1 MSRKPIANPLLDV
14 DGDFDPVN
22 LVNPYAYVTG
32 GGGPFDPLSITGCVL
47 WLKADGTVYNTG
59 TTQATNGQSVDTWV
73 DASTASNNATGFGA
87 IKPTFRTNILNGKP
101 VLETNGTHGYM
112 TGNLSITGT
121 TLTAFVVSTT
131 GSTGSAYGRLLALE
145 NASGGDFAATDACAA
160 ITLNGSQL
168 ITTFRNSN
176 IPGNIATTDGVHF
189 VATATYNG
197 TNGLLRKNGTGE
209 VSMSSSGSFAIT
221 KYGISAKTD
230 GSSLAGALQLA
241 EILVYNTALSTGDR
255 EAVED
260 YLGTKYGITIT
271 H

>member
-1 MSRKPIANPLLDV
+1 MGGADV
-14 DGDFDPVN
+14 SFDLSDPAFLAACQPAVGFN
-22 LVNPYAYVTG
+22 
-32 GGGPFDPLSITGCVL
+32 PLSIPGCVL
-47 WLKADGTVYNTG
+47 WLKADGDVYNTG
-59 TTQATNGQSVDTWV
+59 TTQATDGQSVSTWA
-73 DASTASNNATGFGA
+73 DASGAGNNATGFGA
-87 IKPTFRTNILNGKP
+87 IKPTFKTNILNGKP
-101 VLETNGTHGYM
+101 ILETNGTHGYM
-112 TGNLSITGT
+112 TGVMSITGT
-121 TLTAFVVSTT
+121 TLTVFVVSTT

-160 ITLNGSQL
+160 ITLNGSQQ

-176 IPGNIATTDGVHF
+176 IPGNVSTTDGVHF

-241 EILVYNTALSTGDR
+241 EVLVYNTALGTTAR
-255 EAVED
+255 EYVENG
-260 YLGTKYGITIT
+260 LGAKWGITIT